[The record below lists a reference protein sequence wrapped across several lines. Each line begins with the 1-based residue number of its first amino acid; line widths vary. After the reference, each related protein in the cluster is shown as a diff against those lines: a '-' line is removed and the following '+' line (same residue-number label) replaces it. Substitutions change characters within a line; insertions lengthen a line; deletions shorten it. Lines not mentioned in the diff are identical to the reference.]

1 MIKLLFLMLPFLAA
15 AESLQSILEY
25 AYQNNNNIKS
35 SKYIK
40 ESKLQEVESKK
51 SGYLPT
57 VDIGASYTNTSDRTV
72 FQIKDVYAGY
82 AKAEFDIYDGGAR
95 SALVQKAKD
104 EFSSSLH
111 DEESLKQELSLE
123 IVGDFYTILTLQAS
137 LRAKEDAKKSLHEQ
151 LERVK
156 QFRGAGLATEDD
168 VERLRASYER
178 ALYEIESLSYE
189 LLERKSS
196 LELKVGREIESFD
209 DSHFKEVDIS
219 DIETKDAIKS
229 LIYKERALKNSADA
243 IESIYYPNIKAEDTY
258 TVYEYGDI
266 AEDHFAKIDRQNV
279 FMLTLNMRIFDYSA
293 TKEQRDSLLLNAK
306 ALNEKIKYMSKE
318 QKLRYGLSK
327 ERIKSAKVKIKS
339 AKSSLVAASSAF
351 KTINEKYSA
360 GLVDYVIYL
369 DALSA
374 KTDATSLYESSLN
387 DLQVAYAAYYF
398 YSGRNLEEFIQ

>member
-137 LRAKEDAKKSLHEQ
+137 LRAKEDAKRSLHEQ

-156 QFRGAGLATEDD
+156 QFRGAGLATEDN

-178 ALYEIESLSYE
+178 ALYEIESLRYE

-196 LELKVGREIESFD
+196 LELKVGKEIESFD
-209 DSHFKEVDIS
+209 ASYFKEADIS
-219 DIETKDAIKS
+219 DIETKDSIKS

-266 AEDHFAKIDRQNV
+266 AEDHFAKIDRQNI
-279 FMLTLNMRIFDYSA
+279 FMLTLNMKIFDYAA
-293 TKEQRDSLLLNAK
+293 TKEARASILLNAK

-318 QKLRYGLSK
+318 QKLRYELSID
-327 ERIKSAKVKIKS
+327 RIKSAKVKIKS
-339 AKSSLVAASSAF
+339 AKSALVAASSAF
-351 KTINEKYSA
+351 ETINEKYSA
-360 GLVDYVIYL
+360 GLVDYVVYL
-369 DALSA
+369 DALST
-374 KTDATSLYESSLN
+374 KTDAASLYDSSLN
-387 DLQVAYAAYYF
+387 ELQIAHAMYYF
-398 YSGRNLEEFIQ
+398 YSGRNLEEFIE

>member
-1 MIKLLFLMLPFLAA
+1 MIKLLFLMLPFLLA

-25 AYQNNNNIKS
+25 AYENNNNIKS

-51 SGYLPT
+51 SGYLPAI
-57 VDIGASYTNTSDRTV
+57 DIGASYTNTSDRTV

-123 IVGDFYTILTLQAS
+123 IVGDFYAILSLKAS
-137 LRAKEDAKKSLHEQ
+137 LKAKEDAKRSLQEQ
-151 LERVK
+151 LERVR
-156 QFRGAGLATEDD
+156 QFRGAGLATQDD

-178 ALYEIESLSYE
+178 ALYEIESLKYK

-209 DSHFKEVDIS
+209 ASYFKEADIS
-219 DIETKDAIKS
+219 DIETQDAVKS
-229 LIYKERALKNSADA
+229 LIYKERALKKSADA

-266 AEDHFAKIDRQNV
+266 AEDHFAKIDKQNV
-279 FMLTLNMRIFDYSA
+279 FMLTLNMRIFDYGA
-293 TKEQRDSLLLNAK
+293 TKEARESMLLNAK

-318 QKLRYGLSK
+318 QKLRYELSID
-327 ERIKSAKVKIKS
+327 RIKSVKVKIKS
-339 AKSSLVAASSAF
+339 AKSALVAASSAF
-351 KTINEKYSA
+351 ETINEKYSA
-360 GLVDYVIYL
+360 GLVDYVVYL
-369 DALSA
+369 DALST
-374 KTDATSLYESSLN
+374 KTDADALYESSLN
-387 DLQVAYAAYYF
+387 ELQTAYAAYYF

>member
-40 ESKLQEVESKK
+40 ESRLQEVESKK

-57 VDIGASYTNTSDRTV
+57 LDIGASYTNTSDRTV

-123 IVGDFYTILTLQAS
+123 IVSDFYAILTLKAS

-196 LELKVGREIESFD
+196 LELKVGKEIESFD
-209 DSHFKEVDIS
+209 DSHFKEADIS

-279 FMLTLNMRIFDYSA
+279 FMLTLNMRIFDYAS
-293 TKEQRDSLLLNAK
+293 TKEARESLLLNAK

-318 QKLRYGLSK
+318 QQLRYELSI

-339 AKSSLVAASSAF
+339 AKSALVASSSAF

-374 KTDATSLYESSLN
+374 KTEADALYESSLN
-387 DLQVAYAAYYF
+387 DLQVAYATYYF

>member
-40 ESKLQEVESKK
+40 ESRLQEVESKK
-51 SGYLPT
+51 SGYLPAL
-57 VDIGASYTNTSDRTV
+57 DIGASYTNTSDRTV
-72 FQIKDVYAGY
+72 FQIKDVYAAY

-111 DEESLKQELSLE
+111 DEESLKKELSLE

-168 VERLRASYER
+168 IERLRASYER

-196 LELKVGREIESFD
+196 LELKVGKEIESFD
-209 DSHFKEVDIS
+209 DSHFKEADIS

-243 IESIYYPNIKAEDTY
+243 IESIYYPNVKAEDTY

-279 FMLTLNMRIFDYSA
+279 FMLTLNMRIFDYAS
-293 TKEQRDSLLLNAK
+293 TKEARESLLLNAK

-318 QKLRYGLSK
+318 QKLRYELSIK
-327 ERIKSAKVKIKS
+327 RIKSAKVKINS

-351 KTINEKYSA
+351 ETINEKYSA

>member
-1 MIKLLFLMLPFLAA
+1 MLPFLAA

-137 LRAKEDAKKSLHEQ
+137 LRAKEDAKRSLHEQ

-156 QFRGAGLATEDD
+156 QFRGAGLATEDN

-178 ALYEIESLSYE
+178 ALYEIESLRYE

-196 LELKVGREIESFD
+196 LELKVGKEIESFD
-209 DSHFKEVDIS
+209 ASYFKEADIS
-219 DIETKDAIKS
+219 DIETKDSIKS

-266 AEDHFAKIDRQNV
+266 AEDHFAKIDRQNI
-279 FMLTLNMRIFDYSA
+279 FMLTLNMKIFDYAA
-293 TKEQRDSLLLNAK
+293 TKEARASILLNAK

-318 QKLRYGLSK
+318 QKLRYELSID
-327 ERIKSAKVKIKS
+327 RIKSAKVKIKS
-339 AKSSLVAASSAF
+339 AKSALVAASSAF
-351 KTINEKYSA
+351 ETINEKYSA
-360 GLVDYVIYL
+360 GLVDYVVYL
-369 DALSA
+369 DALST
-374 KTDATSLYESSLN
+374 KTDAASLYDSSLN
-387 DLQVAYAAYYF
+387 ELQIAHAMYYF
-398 YSGRNLEEFIQ
+398 YSGRNLEEFIE

>member
-72 FQIKDVYAGY
+72 FQIKDVYAAY
-82 AKAEFDIYDGGAR
+82 ARAELAIYDGGAR

-137 LRAKEDAKKSLHEQ
+137 LRAKEDAKRSLHEQ
-151 LERVK
+151 LERVR

-196 LELKVGREIESFD
+196 LELKVGKEIESFD
-209 DSHFKEVDIS
+209 DSHFKEADIS

-229 LIYKERALKNSADA
+229 LIYKERALKKSADA

-279 FMLTLNMRIFDYSA
+279 FMLTLNMRIFDYAS
-293 TKEQRDSLLLNAK
+293 TKEARESLLLNAK

-318 QKLRYGLSK
+318 QKLRYELSI

-339 AKSSLVAASSAF
+339 AKSALVAASSAF

-387 DLQVAYAAYYF
+387 DLQVAYAAYYY